1 MNRREFLVQGTGAAA
16 VSLAVGN
23 SLRAQGTSSTAGEEL
38 VYVSAKS
45 GADSNSGTK
54 ESPFKTLE
62 AAAKRVNGLSRPGP
76 TSVIVDE
83 GTYALNQTAVF
94 TKGRGYTNDAR
105 LTIRAAVLPDDSD
118 WHAGRMP
125 TFIHTM
131 PLSPNWQGRPDPFGG
146 VAEGIMVETSHVTI
160 QGIKML
166 GMPMVEHPKVGQIFR
181 VYPIARYDTA
191 LDDLVITQCMF
202 AGDEVTNPHHLSI
215 LVNGSRLVVDHCLFY
230 GVKQTVVFW
239 TPSSTGHAMRNCLAL
254 NSYATGVWTSG
265 VASDFDFQNNVIA
278 NGNYV
283 WIGQGARSARAEI
296 ARGGRGEAAG
306 QPGGRD
312 TVPGGPPSA
321 PGRGARGDAAGG
333 RGADAPVDPL
343 NRYKVRNSLFAGNK
357 KFTGTGGGPALN
369 FRDNDPS
376 FLELIDTVR
385 TDQPIQV
392 EMDQSKKNY
401 LHAVEGSDA
410 AKYRAGLFRA

>member
-1 MNRREFLVQGTGAAA
+1 MNRREFLVGSTCATAVSFALGSSLGAQGAAA
-16 VSLAVGN
+16 
-23 SLRAQGTSSTAGEEL
+23 AGEE
-38 VYVSAKS
+38 VIYVSAKS
-45 GADSNSGTK
+45 GTDTNAGTK
-54 ESPFKTLE
+54 EAPFKSLE
-62 AAAKRVNGLSRPGP
+62 AAAKRVNALTRPGP
-76 TSVIVDE
+76 TTVVVDE
-83 GTYALNQTAVF
+83 GTYALNETATF

-105 LTIRAAVLPDDSD
+105 LTIRAAVLPDDPE
-118 WHAGRMP
+118 WHPGRMP

-131 PLSPNWQGRPDPFGG
+131 PLSPNWRGRPDPFGG

-160 QGIKML
+160 QGLKML
-166 GMPMVEHPKVGQIFR
+166 GMPMVEHPKPGQIFR

-191 LDDLVITQCMF
+191 LDDLLITQCFF
-202 AGDEVTNPHHLSI
+202 AGDEVTNPNHLAI
-215 LVNGSRLVVDHCLFY
+215 LVNGSRLVVDHCLFH

-239 TPSSTGHAMRNCLAL
+239 TPGSTGHAMRNCLAL

-283 WIGQGARSARAEI
+283 WIGQGARSASAEI
-296 ARGGRGEAAG
+296 ARGAGRGDAPG
-306 QPGGRD
+306 QPGGRGD
-312 TVPGGPPSA
+312 TPA
-321 PGRGARGDAAGG
+321 TGRGAAGAP
-333 RGADAPVDPL
+333 GAGAPVDPL
-343 NRYKVRNSLFAGNK
+343 SRYRVRNSLFAGNK

-392 EMDQSKKNY
+392 EMEQSKKNY
-401 LHAVEGSDA
+401 LHAVEGTDA
-410 AKYRAGLFRA
+410 AKYKAGLFRS